1 MSNPSLQRLR
11 RFRFNLPQR
20 IAALLLLCFLGQWA
34 WLNQHTPLTRNGY
47 RVAAC
52 GAQMWLPGDFSDPSS
67 AQPSA
72 QSALSCGGV
81 VDGVLAYRLAGL
93 PVALHQIFTQM
104 GSRSGSGYWSETGN
118 KSGNKS
124 GNTYGSASTG
134 RATADSPQAS
144 ALNPISVAEAI
155 SGRLL
160 LLLRLPFL
168 LAGLILGGCL
178 WWVTRR
184 LFGNVGGYLALGFYC
199 FSPQML
205 IYSLVPNNE
214 ILAACGFFAA
224 FYTAIGVG
232 HALQGPRRK
241 WRKRI
246 VLMIATLGFTV
257 AAHTAAF
264 LLVLVASLPPL
275 IWVAEK
281 RRKYLPE
288 LTLFWSAGA
297 VFLLGV
303 AHGLNPAAVAAAF
316 VDGLGGLRLSPQFV
330 PQHLAAITTL
340 PLLLLLFAALAVYG
354 LSRRSRYFGNTL
366 PLLVL
371 IFLLLVSHTGDGS
384 IAAAGAVPWIWAAPF
399 LLTFVGGIFADAL
412 ETRLRWPALIVGGL
426 LLAAQIWLCLHA
438 LPVEAWV
445 GLLA

>member
-34 WLNQHTPLTRNGY
+34 WLNQHTLLTRNGY

-52 GAQMWLPGDFSDPSS
+52 GAQMWLPGGFSN
-67 AQPSA
+67 QPSA
-72 QSALSCGGV
+72 PTALACGGIA
-81 VDGVLAYRLAGL
+81 DGVLAYRLAGL
-93 PVALHQIFTQM
+93 PVALHQFFTQSTSQI
-104 GSRSGSGYWSETGN
+104 GSQPAGQ
-118 KSGNKS
+118 
-124 GNTYGSASTG
+124 
-134 RATADSPQAS
+134 ATADSPQSSTLRPAFM
-144 ALNPISVAEAI
+144 LDEAI
-155 SGRLL
+155 SGWLL
-160 LLLRLPFL
+160 LLVRLPFL

-184 LFGNVGGYLALGFYC
+184 LFGNVGGYLALSFYC

-257 AAHTAAF
+257 AAHTTAF
-264 LLVLVASLPPL
+264 MLVLVASLPPL
-275 IWVAEK
+275 VWVAEK

-288 LTLFWSAGA
+288 LTLLWSAGA
-297 VFLLGV
+297 VFLLGIV
-303 AHGLNPAAVAAAF
+303 HGLNPAAVAAAF
-316 VDGLGGLRLSPQFV
+316 VDGLEGLRLSPQAV

-340 PLLLLLFAALAVYG
+340 PLLLLLVAALAVYG

-371 IFLLLVSHTGDGS
+371 IFLLLVSHAGDGS
-384 IAAAGAVPWIWAAPF
+384 TSAAGAVPWIWAAPF

-412 ETRLRWPALIVGGL
+412 ETYLRWPALIVGGL